1 MLKPARIIS
10 VSIVLVLLFTH
21 FTLAQNPLGIGT
33 PEKIITPEGPFA
45 SALFW
50 IQQQQKEFY
59 RAMTKA
65 LIQIKANGTGGWILV
80 WLSFAYGLL
89 HAAGPGH
96 GKAVISSYMLAN
108 EVVLRRGILLSFA
121 SSFLQGLTAIVAISC
136 LLLFLRGFG
145 VKSGD
150 LTFYLEVTS
159 YLGITI
165 LGAWMLCSKFFKKR
179 PQPHSHLNQNSH
191 DGHTHNL
198 HHNGEHHH
206 SHDDVCNSCGHSHA
220 PAPIM
225 LEGKFGWREAY
236 SAVLAVGLRPCSGAL
251 IVLTFAFLN
260 GLYVAGISAVFAMSF
275 GTGIMVSFLATLAV
289 LAKNFVLRLS
299 GATHASD
306 AFYKWVEI
314 IGAGFVF
321 LLGLVLLTASLN

>member
-1 MLKPARIIS
+1 MQKPARS
-10 VSIVLVLLFTH
+10 LLFIVAFYFLFTH
-21 FTLAQNPLGIGT
+21 FAIAQNPLGIGT
-33 PEKIITPEGPFA
+33 PEKIFTPQGPFA
-45 SALFW
+45 SILFW
-50 IQQQQKEFY
+50 VQHQQKEFY
-59 RAMTKA
+59 RAMTHA
-65 LIQIKANGTGGWILV
+65 LSQIKTDGSGGFILV
-80 WLSFAYGLL
+80 GLSFLYGVL

-108 EVVLRRGILLSFA
+108 EIVLKRGIALSFA
-121 SSFLQGLTAIVAISC
+121 SAFLQGLTAIIAISC

-165 LGAWMLCSKFFKKR
+165 LGAWMLYSKLFKKSG
-179 PQPHSHLNQNSH
+179 QYNQHHKHAHVDKH
-191 DGHTHNL
+191 DHTHL
-198 HHNGEHHH
+198 G
-206 SHDDVCNSCGHSHA
+206 HDDVCKSCGHSHA
-220 PAPIM
+220 PSPKM
-225 LEGKFGWREAY
+225 LEGRRFGWSEAY

-260 GLYVAGISAVFAMSF
+260 GLYIAGIGAVFAMSF
-275 GTGIMVSFLATLAV
+275 GTGIMVSLLATMAV
-289 LAKNFVLRLS
+289 LTKNFALRLS
-299 GATHASD
+299 GASHASD

-321 LLGLVLLTASLN
+321 LLGLMLLTASLN